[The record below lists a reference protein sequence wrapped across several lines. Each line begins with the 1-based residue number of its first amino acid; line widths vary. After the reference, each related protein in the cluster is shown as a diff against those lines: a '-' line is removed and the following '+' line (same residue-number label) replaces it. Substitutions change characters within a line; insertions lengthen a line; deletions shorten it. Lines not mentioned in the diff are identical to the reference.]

1 MARAFSHP
9 SPKDITI
16 DGVLYALSDPIR
28 RTIVAKLMA
37 SAGQN
42 CSSTCSI
49 DLSPSTI
56 SFHHKILRENGL
68 IHSEKIGVEVVNSVR
83 ADDLEKRFPGLL
95 TSILQCH
102 KPTKSHAKPAPK
114 SAQNHSEGEN

>member
-9 SPKDITI
+9 SAKDITI
-16 DGVLYALSDPIR
+16 DGILYALSDPIR

-42 CSSTCSI
+42 CAATCSI

-68 IHSEKIGVEVVNSVR
+68 IHSEKIGIEVVNSVR
-83 ADDLEKRFPGLL
+83 ADELEKRFPGLL
-95 TSILQCH
+95 TSILQHH
-102 KPTKSHAKPAPK
+102 KVAKSSSKPVVKAM
-114 SAQNHSEGEN
+114 ADHD

>member
-28 RTIVAKLMA
+28 RTIISKLMA

-49 DLSPSTI
+49 ELSPSTI

-68 IHSEKIGVEVVNSVR
+68 IHSEKMGVEVVNSVR
-83 ADDLEKRFPGLL
+83 TEELDKRFPGLVN
-95 TSILQCH
+95 SILQHH
-102 KPTKSHAKPAPK
+102 KVTRDQKAKAK
-114 SAQNHSEGEN
+114 TENE